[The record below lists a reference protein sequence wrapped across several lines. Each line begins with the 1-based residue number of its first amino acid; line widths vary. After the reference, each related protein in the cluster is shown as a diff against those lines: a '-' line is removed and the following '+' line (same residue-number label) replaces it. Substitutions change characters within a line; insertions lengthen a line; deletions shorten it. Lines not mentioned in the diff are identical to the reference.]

1 MRDEWF
7 LAVSVGTSLVFLLA
21 RDALLG
27 NLASPAWLAFI
38 FLWLFAVVLGS
49 ALSVVR
55 HADRLA
61 VRLGE
66 SYGTL
71 ILTLSITFIEVMS
84 ISAVMM
90 HSGNNP
96 TLTCDTLFA
105 VVMIILNGMV
115 GLSLLLG
122 GWRHREQHYNLLCN
136 AQMPTSA

>member
-1 MRDEWF
+1 
-7 LAVSVGTSLVFLLA
+7 
-21 RDALLG
+21 
-27 NLASPAWLAFI
+27 
-38 FLWLFAVVLGS
+38 VVLGS

-96 TLTCDTLFA
+96 TLTRDTLFA